1 MKRGTKNSVLVEL
14 EKLSDD
20 EYQFGSG
27 VKLYINT
34 SYKPEQ
40 HQRIYGTCVAV
51 PEMLTKGDQVKY
63 EPGDFRF
70 ADSVEPEVKLGDR
83 VYFSY
88 VAVHK
93 GSIVE
98 YEGKSYCNIPYSAIL
113 CVVRT
118 EQYPEYGTTEN
129 GDRIPLGMNTSTQI
143 IPIGGWILC
152 EEYWGKD
159 AAYTEVEGRKVFG
172 QVSSSGLI
180 TSIINKPSQ
189 KEAIVRIIGT
199 PLKEDVMEVSVGDI
213 VTFPNKFGFKNNIEG
228 TDYLFLKYWDIQA
241 IVGSEQK
248 NMV

>member
-113 CVVRT
+113 CVVRDK
-118 EQYPEYGTTEN
+118 E
-129 GDRIPLGMNTSTQI
+129 I

-152 EEYWGKD
+152 EEYYGKD
-159 AAYTEVEGRKVFG
+159 ATEIEVDGKKIFVQMG
-172 QVSSSGLI
+172 KSLVTGI
-180 TSIINKPSQ
+180 AKPST
-189 KEAIVRIIGT
+189 KEGIVRIVGS
-199 PLKEDVMEVSVGDI
+199 PLKEDLMEVSSEDI

-228 TDYLFLKYWDIQA
+228 TDYLFVKYWDIQA
-241 IVGSEQK
+241 IIGQENEDSPMKIEEKLV
-248 NMV
+248 N